1 MGCPDSFHGFADL
14 MARHAEAYA
23 SRPALIFLEA
33 GEGQAA
39 QLTYPAL
46 HRHATAIAG
55 GLIRR
60 GLQDERVI
68 LLFPSGLEYPAAF
81 LGCLYAGTIAVP
93 VYPPRNNAHA
103 ERVAIIAR
111 DARAAAA
118 LTLPTLVEETR
129 TRLDAL
135 GLTGLNVIAL
145 DELHHE
151 PPRTPDSRIPLDA
164 LAYLQYTSGST
175 GNPKGVMI
183 RHRDL
188 HGNCTLLSAAAGLG

>member
-60 GLQDERVI
+60 GLQGERVL
-68 LLFPSGLEYPAAF
+68 LLFPSGVEYPAAF

-103 ERVAIIAR
+103 ERVAVIAR
-111 DARAAAA
+111 DAQAAAA
-118 LTLPTLVEETR
+118 VTLPALVDETR
-129 TRLDAL
+129 GRLDAL
-135 GLTGLNVIAL
+135 GLS
-145 DELHHE
+145 ELHVVALNELEDE
-151 PPRTPDSRIPLDA
+151 PHRFADQQVPLDT

-175 GNPKGVMI
+175 GNPKGVMV

-188 HGNCTLLSAAAGLG
+188 LNNCALLSRA